1 MSSSNTNIL
10 RYILKWQLII
20 LFFSIAL
27 KLLNK
32 YYLENVVFYVLD
44 YPGDE
49 TKELLWW
56 QRWTSMERL
65 GWSIIDYIEKRQL
78 QSNI

>member
-1 MSSSNTNIL
+1 MST
-10 RYILKWQLII
+10 
-20 LFFSIAL
+20 L

-32 YYLENVVFYVLD
+32 YYLENVVFYILD

-49 TKELLWW
+49 VKELLWW
-56 QRWTSMERL
+56 QRWTTMERL
-65 GWSIIDYIEKRQL
+65 GWLIIDYIEKRQL

>member
-1 MSSSNTNIL
+1 M
-10 RYILKWQLII
+10 
-20 LFFSIAL
+20 

-49 TKELLWW
+49 AKELLWW

>member
-1 MSSSNTNIL
+1 M
-10 RYILKWQLII
+10 
-20 LFFSIAL
+20 

-32 YYLENVVFYVLD
+32 YYLENVVFYILD

-49 TKELLWW
+49 VKELLWW
-56 QRWTSMERL
+56 QRWTTMERL